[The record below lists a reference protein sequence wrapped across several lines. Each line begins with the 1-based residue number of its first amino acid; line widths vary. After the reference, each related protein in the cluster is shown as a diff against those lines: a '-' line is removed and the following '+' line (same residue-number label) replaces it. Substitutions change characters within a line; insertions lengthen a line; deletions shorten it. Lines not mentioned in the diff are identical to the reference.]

1 MTKQAT
7 AEPKATRREWIGL
20 GVIALPCML
29 YSMDLTVLNLAVPQL
44 ASDLKPTAAELLW
57 IIDIYGFMVA
67 GFLMTMGTLGDRIGR
82 RKLLLIGAAAF
93 GAASILAAFSTSAE
107 MLIVT
112 RAILGIAGATLAP
125 STLSLLTNMFRDP
138 TERTFAISM
147 WISSYSVGA
156 IIGPLVGGLLIQY
169 FWWGSV
175 FLAGVPVMILLLVL
189 GPSLLPE
196 FRDPNAGRL
205 DIISALLSLAA
216 VLLFIYGMKNMAET
230 GFGWEPI
237 GYMLAGIAVAIAFLR
252 RQAELAD
259 PLIDLK
265 LFRSLSFN
273 AALGINVLGIFF
285 MFGSFIFMA
294 QYFQLVAGLTP
305 LEAGLWSVPSALVF
319 TAVSFMTP
327 MLVSRMRP
335 AYLLAAGMLV
345 SAFGFMLLSQM
356 TTLVGVVGASLI
368 FSAGFTPVI
377 ALTTGLIVGAVPPEK
392 TGAASALSETAAELG
407 GALGIAV
414 LGSLGTFIYRS
425 EMAGAIPAEVP
436 AELARTARS
445 TLVGAIDAATL
456 LPSDTGRALLTLAR
470 EAFSY
475 GFYAVAVLSA
485 IGMLA
490 AAIVTLTV
498 LRNVQPAGEGAH

>member
-1 MTKQAT
+1 MTHQAI
-7 AEPKATRREWIGL
+7 AESKATRREWVGL

-44 ASDLKPTAAELLW
+44 ASDLKPTAAQLLW

-125 STLSLLTNMFRDP
+125 STLSLLTSMFRDP

-156 IIGPLVGGLLIQY
+156 IIGPLVGGFLIQY

-175 FLAGVPVMILLLVL
+175 FLAGVPVMALLLVL
-189 GPSLLPE
+189 GPLLLPE
-196 FRDPNAGRL
+196 FRDPQAGRL
-205 DIISALLSLAA
+205 DIFSALLSLVA
-216 VLLFIYGMKNMAET
+216 VLLFIYGMKTMAEA
-230 GFGWEPI
+230 GFGWQPFAFMI
-237 GYMLAGIAVAIAFLR
+237 AGITVAIVFLR
-252 RQAELAD
+252 RQAKLAD
-259 PLIDLK
+259 PLIDLG

-305 LEAGLWSVPSALVF
+305 LEAGLWSVPSAVVF
-319 TAVSFMTP
+319 TAVSFITP
-327 MLVSRMRP
+327 ALVGRMRP

-345 SAFGFMLLSQM
+345 SAFGFILLSQM
-356 TTLVGVVGASLI
+356 TSLIGVVGASLI

-377 ALTTGLIVGAVPPEK
+377 SLTTGLIVGAVPPERA
-392 TGAASALSETAAELG
+392 GSASALSETAAELG

-414 LGSLGTFIYRS
+414 LGSLGTFIYRN
-425 EMAGAIPAEVP
+425 EMVNRVPAEVP
-436 AELARTARS
+436 PELVGASRS
-445 TLVGAIDAATL
+445 TLVGAIDAAKSLPADTAQTL
-456 LPSDTGRALLTLAR
+456 LETAR
-470 EAFSY
+470 GAFNS
-475 GFYAVAVLSA
+475 GFYLVAILSA
-485 IGMLA
+485 VGMLA
-490 AAIVTLTV
+490 AALITLTV
-498 LRNVQPAGEGAH
+498 LRNVRQSDGLAH